1 MGCEL
6 TNSASAVLPAIAP
19 GRLLAL
25 GVEFEGGAE
34 LGIGVVG
41 RAGGGATATACR
53 WCRHPV
59 PNMIAA
65 LIRTSWLS
73 AAICWSGLPIAAG
86 TLAGSGAR
94 AVVELFCQFVQ
105 SLRRGAQ

>member
-1 MGCEL
+1 
-6 TNSASAVLPAIAP
+6 
-19 GRLLAL
+19 
-25 GVEFEGGAE
+25 
-34 LGIGVVG
+34 
-41 RAGGGATATACR
+41 
-53 WCRHPV
+53 
-59 PNMIAA
+59 MIAA